1 MYSNGH
7 INRKIE
13 RFLIQYDMPATKFGR
28 LVARDPR
35 LVLDMRNG
43 RELRGP
49 MINRAERFMTA
60 YAIIIALDLAQ
71 AA

>member
-1 MYSNGH
+1 MHFNGH

-13 RFLIQYDMPATKFGR
+13 RFLIHYDMPATKFGR
-28 LVARDPR
+28 LAAHDPR

-43 RELRGP
+43 RELRTP
-49 MINRAERFMTA
+49 MIVRAEAFMA
-60 YAIIIALDLAQ
+60 GYAQMVARELDQ

>member
-1 MYSNGH
+1 MH

-28 LVARDPR
+28 LAAKDPR

-43 RELRGP
+43 RELRAP
-49 MINRAERFMTA
+49 MVARVEAFMTV
-60 YAIIIALDLAQ
+60 YAQMVGQKMSQ

>member
-1 MYSNGH
+1 MH

-28 LVARDPR
+28 LAARDPR

-43 RELRGP
+43 RELRAP
-49 MINRAERFMTA
+49 MVARIEAFMTI
-60 YAIIIALDLAQ
+60 YAQMVGQKMSQ

>member
-1 MYSNGH
+1 MHSNGH

-28 LVARDPR
+28 LAARDPR

-49 MINRAERFMTA
+49 MIGRVETFMAA
-60 YAIIIALDLAQ
+60 YAIMIARDLAQ

>member
-1 MYSNGH
+1 MH

-49 MINRAERFMTA
+49 MIARAEAFMAA
-60 YAIIIALDLAQ
+60 YAMIIAHDLAQ
-71 AA
+71 TA

>member
-1 MYSNGH
+1 MH

-28 LVARDPR
+28 LAARDPR

-43 RELRGP
+43 RELRAP
-49 MINRAERFMTA
+49 MVARVEAFMTV
-60 YAIIIALDLAQ
+60 YAQMVGQKMSQ

>member
-1 MYSNGH
+1 MH

-43 RELRGP
+43 RELRMP
-49 MINRAERFMTA
+49 MIARAETFMTA
-60 YAIIIALDLAQ
+60 YAIMIARDLAQ
-71 AA
+71 AV

>member
-1 MYSNGH
+1 MH

-28 LVARDPR
+28 LAARDPR

-43 RELRGP
+43 RELRAP
-49 MINRAERFMTA
+49 MVARVEAFITG
-60 YAIIIALDLAQ
+60 YAQMVGQNMSQ

>member
-1 MYSNGH
+1 MH

-13 RFLIQYDMPATKFGR
+13 RFLIQYNMPATKFGR
-28 LVARDPR
+28 LAAKDPR

-43 RELRGP
+43 RELRAP
-49 MINRAERFMTA
+49 MVARVEAFMTV
-60 YAIIIALDLAQ
+60 YAQMVGQNMSQ

>member
-1 MYSNGH
+1 MNFNGH

-43 RELRGP
+43 RELRSP
-49 MINRAERFMTA
+49 MIARVEAFIA
-60 YAIIIALDLAQ
+60 GYAAMIAHDMAQ

>member
-1 MYSNGH
+1 MH

-13 RFLIQYDMPATKFGR
+13 RFLIQYNMPATKFGR
-28 LVARDPR
+28 LAAKDPR

-43 RELRGP
+43 RELRAP
-49 MINRAERFMTA
+49 MVARVVAFMTV
-60 YAIIIALDLAQ
+60 YAQMVGQNMSQ

>member
-1 MYSNGH
+1 MH

-49 MINRAERFMTA
+49 MIARAEAFMAA
-60 YAIIIALDLAQ
+60 YAIMIVHDLAQ

>member
-1 MYSNGH
+1 MH

-28 LVARDPR
+28 LAARDPR

-43 RELRGP
+43 RELRAP
-49 MINRAERFMTA
+49 MVARVEAFMTV
-60 YAIIIALDLAQ
+60 YAQMVGQNMSQ

>member
-1 MYSNGH
+1 MHFNGH

-28 LVARDPR
+28 LAARDPR

-43 RELRGP
+43 RELRAP
-49 MINRAERFMTA
+49 MINRAEAFMAA
-60 YAIIIALDLAQ
+60 YAIMIDRDLAK

>member
-1 MYSNGH
+1 MH

-13 RFLIQYDMPATKFGR
+13 RFLIQYNMPATKFGR
-28 LVARDPR
+28 LAAKDPR

-43 RELRGP
+43 RELRAP
-49 MINRAERFMTA
+49 MVARVEAFMTV
-60 YAIIIALDLAQ
+60 YAQMVGQKMSQ